1 MPKARSTDFT
11 EEFRMLDGKGIKE
24 ERLEPVTASGNE
36 IPALDFDTVV
46 HHLRRNGYDVD
57 VSPNGGS
64 LDAAGEEE
72 DTKYF
77 DVSLLQDN
85 AVQVQFSI
93 DIEEAE
99 RRREERIDSPEAYVE
114 HVYGQIVDEMVE
126 REKKLERASENYVSK
141 LFEHEDPVAQLES
154 DFRKHGDTAKEV
166 IDSYFG
172 DMRPS
177 ELAMSYAVQFELHD
191 GETIDNERR
200 NLPGKKPLHDAFK
213 DDGLRDRNSLYFQ
226 RYLGKVLEKADER
239 EDISD
244 ELRQYWS
251 ELE

>member
-1 MPKARSTDFT
+1 MPQARSTDFT
-11 EEFRMLDGKGIKE
+11 EEFRMLDGEGIKE

-46 HHLRRNGYDVD
+46 HHLRRNGYDVE

-64 LDAAGEEE
+64 LDAEGARG
-72 DTKYF
+72 TKHM
-77 DVSLLQDN
+77 DVSSLQDD
-85 AVQVQFSI
+85 AAQVEFSI

-99 RRREERIDSPEAYVE
+99 EIRGEEIEDPEAYVE

-126 REKKLERASENYVSK
+126 REKKIERASENYVSS
-141 LFEHEDPVAQLES
+141 LFEYENPVDRLES
-154 DFRKHGDTAKEV
+154 DFKKHGDDAEEV

-177 ELAMSYAVQFELHD
+177 ELGLTYAMHFELHP

-200 NLPGKKPLHDAFK
+200 NLDGKMPLHDALK
-213 DDGLRDRNSLYFQ
+213 DSDKEDRDRLYFQ
-226 RYLGKVLEKADER
+226 RYLGKVLEKADEK